1 MWAHNSLCT
10 NHIATFG
17 SEAQKRRY
25 LPRLASGEVL
35 GAWGLTE
42 PGSGSD
48 AAALRTRAEWRD
60 GEWVLNGSKAFFTN
74 ASVGGIAVVLAR
86 TDPGQRSR
94 GISAFILERGTP
106 GFRAGQPYRKLGLH
120 ASDTA
125 ELIFEDARVPATG
138 LLGERGMGFV
148 QAMQVLEGG
157 RIAMAAMAVGI
168 ADAALGQ
175 SVKYMNQRTAFGRT
189 LAEFNGLQGM
199 LADVAT
205 EVEVARLLTLRAAY
219 LKDAGRPARHAAAMA
234 KLFASETAMKVAS
247 KAVQIHGGAG
257 YITEFPV
264 ERIFRDAK
272 LTEIGEGAAERQRL
286 VIPRRGTGPDPRRVA
301 AVFRDP
307 GLFPWGGVVE
317 TVEFGLGLGGSA
329 AARRRAIATE
339 PLPPLGLKGFAEKY
353 PRELSGGMKQ
363 RVAIGRALAIDTKI
377 LLMDEPFGALDEQTR
392 VLMGEW
398 LLDIWRRTR
407 KTVIF
412 VTHSLHEALF
422 LSTRIAVMTA
432 RPGRIKSVLDLPL
445 DYPRSMESPELVALR
460 AKLWGE
466 IREESLRAMQ

>member
-1 MWAHNSLCT
+1 MDFELTDDQKRIRRVAREFAEGELGDAIAPYDERHTFPHEIVRKLGPLGFLGVLVPDEYGGAGLDYVSYALIVEELCRGDASVGITMWAHNSLCT
-10 NHIATFG
+10 NHITVFG

-42 PGSGSD
+42 AGSGSD

-60 GEWVLNGSKAFFTN
+60 GEWVLNGSKAFITN
-74 ASVGGIAVVLAR
+74 ASVGGLAVVLAR
-86 TDPGQRSR
+86 TDPATRSR
-94 GISAFILERGTP
+94 AISAFILERGTP

-219 LKDAGRPARHAAAMA
+219 LKDTGRPARHAAAMA
-234 KLFASETAMKVAS
+234 KLFASETAMKAAS

-272 LTEIGEGAAERQRL
+272 LTEIGEGTSEIQRL
-286 VIPRRGTGPDPRRVA
+286 VI
-301 AVFRDP
+301 
-307 GLFPWGGVVE
+307 
-317 TVEFGLGLGGSA
+317 
-329 AARRRAIATE
+329 AREI
-339 PLPPLGLKGFAEKY
+339 LQ
-353 PRELSGGMKQ
+353 LS
-363 RVAIGRALAIDTKI
+363 
-377 LLMDEPFGALDEQTR
+377 
-392 VLMGEW
+392 
-398 LLDIWRRTR
+398 
-407 KTVIF
+407 
-412 VTHSLHEALF
+412 
-422 LSTRIAVMTA
+422 
-432 RPGRIKSVLDLPL
+432 
-445 DYPRSMESPELVALR
+445 
-460 AKLWGE
+460 
-466 IREESLRAMQ
+466 